1 VNENIFTERRE
12 KNKVKQKICRGSLA
26 AKELRVKE
34 IKMRCF
40 VGESVNSWRGD

>member
-12 KNKVKQKICRGSLA
+12 KIRQEICRGSLA

-34 IKMRCF
+34 IRMRCF